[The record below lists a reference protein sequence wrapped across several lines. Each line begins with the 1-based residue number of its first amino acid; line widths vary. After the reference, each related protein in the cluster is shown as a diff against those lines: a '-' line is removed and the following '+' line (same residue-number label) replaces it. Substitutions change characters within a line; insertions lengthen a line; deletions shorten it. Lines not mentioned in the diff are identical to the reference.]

1 MAFGSQL
8 SDAAETM
15 SIELDSENGAMNN
28 KHDFILKVEDESGI
42 SSLNRFV
49 YRCFDRMTNV
59 WTDSSGHNI
68 IMFVMDGEA
77 ICSCADAVCQTTLH
91 RKVAV
96 LPAGEPFIVEFR
108 PGCEVLTYS
117 FDSYLPMDASSYASL
132 LSDMQSTD
140 DELVAFDIPKPLHT
154 ELVNIV
160 QNTVSVK
167 LNETLTYLSMR
178 KVIGLMQRCLGSA
191 QTAKLFAIRKSELG
205 GEICRYMKMLENRAK
220 LTTKATSVKF

>member
-1 MAFGSQL
+1 
-8 SDAAETM
+8 
-15 SIELDSENGAMNN
+15 MNN

-49 YRCFDRMTNV
+49 YRCFDRITNV
-59 WTDSSGHNI
+59 WTDSSEHNI
-68 IMFVMDGEA
+68 LMFVMDGEA
-77 ICSCADAVCQTTLH
+77 TCSYADAACQTTLH
-91 RKVAV
+91 RKVTV

-117 FDSYLPMDASSYASL
+117 FDSYLPMDASSYADV
-132 LSDMQSTD
+132 LSCVQTADN
-140 DELVAFDIPKPLHT
+140 ELTAFDIPNPLHA

-178 KVIGLMQRCLGSA
+178 KVIGLMQRCLEPA

-205 GEICRYMKMLENRAK
+205 GEICRYMKMLENRVK
-220 LTTKATSVKF
+220 LTTKAVEVKF